1 MRLLSPQEFPFVGP
15 HDLQVS
21 PYQDPSQ
28 TINLYYEPAY
38 TGAGAQSVPALVS
51 TPGVSGSIVSLTAGK
66 CRALASPVF
75 TASNALFAVGGNH
88 IYKVTGLT
96 VGGGSLLDFG
106 AMAGDDGLSVNNKCY
121 FAGAPTA
128 PAFAVGNPYSQ
139 QVYSIDVAGNTN
151 TSRISG
157 YALEYLDGFFITLT
171 SGASLVGTNPNQIN
185 CSAFNDPTSWPALQ
199 FVLKE
204 GSSDRLMNL
213 AVVNN
218 LLWIIGQSNIEIWYN
233 AGLPNFPFARVNGG
247 TLNVG
252 CICSQSVVKINN
264 GVMWLGSSNV
274 GRGIVYMSRGSFIP
288 QRVSTS
294 AVEQYIQNATP
305 PGTTQLAIGG
315 ASGGPAVYAFTYMEY
330 GHEFYELVIPG
341 SLAMVYDITM
351 NTWHARSQGGTN
363 QNNVGASDLP
373 FAAISIQGNPTAGVQ
388 PWAGTIVG
396 DRTSNNLFLYGRQF
410 TSMNGTA
417 IFRMRT
423 APHISESLRW
433 IKYPFVEVDADVGT
447 ATLNLFYSNNG
458 GKTYANLNRPDS
470 AKTGSTDQGSNTAG
484 GTYPRFRWNQCGRSR
499 RRSYGV
505 WCLDGSN
512 PIVITRAVAAVVADD
527 ESRAAA

>member
-1 MRLLSPQEFPFVGP
+1 MRILSPQEFPFVGP

-21 PYQDPSQ
+21 PYIDPAQ

-38 TGAGAQSVPALVS
+38 TSAGAQSVPALLS

-66 CRALASPVF
+66 PRALAAPVLSG
-75 TASNALFAVGGNH
+75 TNTLFAVGGNH
-88 IYKVTGLT
+88 LYQVTGLT
-96 VGGGSLLDFG
+96 VGGGVLLDFG
-106 AMAGDDGLSVNNKCY
+106 ALQFDDGNSVNNKCY
-121 FAGAPTA
+121 FAGGSTT
-128 PAFAVGNPYSQ
+128 PAMAVCSPYAQ
-139 QVYSIDVAGNTN
+139 EVYSINIAG
-151 TSRISG
+151 TSTTARIQG

-171 SGASLVGTNPNQIN
+171 AGANLVGTNQNQVN
-185 CSAFNDPTSWPALQ
+185 VSAFNDPTTWPALA
-199 FVLKE
+199 FILKE

-252 CICSQSVVKINN
+252 CICAQSVVKINN
-264 GVMWLGSSNV
+264 GVMWLGASNV
-274 GRGIVYMSRGSFIP
+274 GRGIVYMARGSFVP

-305 PGTTQLAIGG
+305 PGTNLLAM
-315 ASGGPAVYAFTYMEY
+315 AATSAVTYAFSYWEQ

-341 SLAMVYDITM
+341 FLALVYDITM
-351 NTWHARSQGGTN
+351 NSWHARSQGGTN
-363 QNNVGASDLP
+363 QNNVGANDLP
-373 FAAISIQGNPTAGVQ
+373 FTAISIQGDPTGGTK
-388 PWAGTIVG
+388 PWSGTIVG
-396 DRTSNNLFLYGRQF
+396 DRTSNNLYLYGRQY
-410 TSMNGTA
+410 TSMNGTS

-433 IKYPFVEVDADVGT
+433 IKYPFFEVDADVGT

-458 GKTYANLNRPDS
+458 GKTYANLNRPDVG
-470 AKTGSTDQGSNTAG
+470 KTGSNDQGSNTAG

-499 RRSYGV
+499 RRSFGV
-505 WCLDGSN
+505 WCLDGAN